1 MRFLIAI
8 ALVACSSKADGPQAP
23 GSGSAGSAV
32 VALPDA
38 AGPPGPGAVGPVG
51 PDGIPIVC
59 GDWKA
64 AIEKLATCAALPQ
77 NARISLIE
85 VYKEASAGWGQ
96 LPADAKKNLVAICK
110 AGADSVLKGAKATCG
125 WP

>member
-1 MRFLIAI
+1 MMRFLLVFT
-8 ALVACSSKADGPQAP
+8 LVACGSKSDAPQV
-23 GSGSAGSAV
+23 GSGSAGSASSAA
-32 VALPDA
+32 VATPDA
-38 AGPPGPGAVGPVG
+38 APSGPPIPLGA
-51 PDGIPIVC
+51 DGLPIVC

-77 NARISLIE
+77 NARVSLIE

-96 LPADAKKNLVAICK
+96 LPADAKKNLVTICK
-110 AGADSVLKGAKATCG
+110 AGADSVWKGAKATCG

>member
-1 MRFLIAI
+1 MTMRFLFAF
-8 ALVACSSKADGPQAP
+8 ALVACSSKSDAP
-23 GSGSAGSAV
+23 TTGSGSAGGAV
-32 VALPDA
+32 VAPADA
-38 AGPPGPGAVGPVG
+38 AMGPPVPLGA
-51 PDGIPIVC
+51 DGLPIVC

-64 AIEKLATCAALPQ
+64 AIDKLATCAALPQ
-77 NARISLIE
+77 NARVSLIE

-110 AGADSVLKGAKATCG
+110 AGADSVLKGAKATCS